1 MQNSHRVL
9 HTTPGRY
16 IMLRHLT
23 IIVIVALTGSL
34 ALAQERVK
42 ERTPEQIKRDEAKAA
57 NDATARAVIDRVTPS
72 VNFRDV
78 NLGDALDFIRDV
90 SAANIH
96 VNWKALD
103 KAGVTRETPINLQ
116 VRQVSVGKVLNL
128 ILSDASDTVKLG
140 WTLDDG
146 VIEIST
152 TEALDRQTEIKVY
165 EVRDLLDPR
174 AIEKKGET
182 LSTMI
187 SLSIAP
193 NSWKDAGGIGGI
205 KFTDGKLVITQTREN
220 HQAIQNL
227 LYGLRE
233 LRR

>member
-1 MQNSHRVL
+1 
-9 HTTPGRY
+9 
-16 IMLRHLT
+16 MLRHL
-23 IIVIVALTGSL
+23 ISLMLVASLTPL
-34 ALAQERVK
+34 ALSQERATQP
-42 ERTPEQIKRDEAKAA
+42 TPEEVARKEAKADQEA
-57 NDATARAVIDRVTPS
+57 NAKAVLERQLPA
-72 VNFRDV
+72 VNFQMV
-78 NLGDALDFIRDV
+78 NLSDALDFIRDV

-227 LYGLRE
+227 LDGLRE